1 MPNAVLESAAT
12 GRACIV
18 SDIDGSRDAVDDGV
32 TGYLFRPGDSADL
45 TDKVERFLAL
55 SKAERE
61 QMGLA
66 GHEKAAREFDR
77 EIIVQRYL
85 REVEG

>member
-1 MPNAVLESAAT
+1 
-12 GRACIV
+12 
-18 SDIDGSRDAVDDGV
+18 
-32 TGYLFRPGDSADL
+32 
-45 TDKVERFLAL
+45 
-55 SKAERE
+55 
-61 QMGLA
+61 MGLA